1 MDILDIIDMID
12 MIDTVDM
19 ILWKVDSCYTYTIQ
33 YIFHTIY
40 IPYMSMANHIIIYS
54 RSYNM
59 TQFTYIYIYIH
70 AIQYDLEHM
79 IYIRKKRVSL
89 LSYKYDL

>member
-1 MDILDIIDMID
+1 MIDIMDILDIIDMID

-40 IPYMSMANHIIIYS
+40 IPYMSMANRIIIYS

-59 TQFTYIYIYIH
+59 TQFTYIYTYML
-70 AIQYDLEHM
+70 YSM
-79 IYIRKKRVSL
+79 IWNI
-89 LSYKYDL
+89 

>member
-33 YIFHTIY
+33 YIFHTCLWQIVL
-40 IPYMSMANHIIIYS
+40 SSTVDHII
-54 RSYNM
+54 
-59 TQFTYIYIYIH
+59 
-70 AIQYDLEHM
+70 
-79 IYIRKKRVSL
+79 
-89 LSYKYDL
+89 